1 MLKLRPATALAPK
14 GAHWILVLAQV
25 VPLLEAAVEAR
36 TEIQKASCGNR
47 ELIYLDLALEVPAA
61 LVVWEAADAG
71 FQSLPVPVQDVIRGG
86 AERAAG
92 ATPRSA
98 IRLVGPL
105 LQNLCLTAGDNEEI
119 CFCLAAWLAL
129 PQDLRQG
136 HHPSREAALQV
147 WYFCFRPLA
156 CPAHLFSSID

>member
-1 MLKLRPATALAPK
+1 MRPQIGFWVPSNRVVLLTNRL
-14 GAHWILVLAQV
+14 LVL
-25 VPLLEAAVEAR
+25 L
-36 TEIQKASCGNR
+36 
-47 ELIYLDLALEVPAA
+47 
-61 LVVWEAADAG
+61 
-71 FQSLPVPVQDVIRGG
+71 QDVIRGG

-92 ATPRSA
+92 ASPNNA

-129 PQDLRQG
+129 PEDLRQG

-147 WYFCFRPLA
+147 CDT
-156 CPAHLFSSID
+156 SST